1 MGSII
6 TISITGYVGSE
17 PQLRQVGE
25 QHVVS
30 FSVAVNRRT
39 SNGNEQT
46 LWIRANVWNKLADV
60 AIQYVNK
67 GSLVQLT
74 TEWLRP
80 SAWIDDSGKPQ
91 VSIDVDA
98 NRLVLL
104 DRVNGAVDDNDSQAD
119 GNTEDEI
126 PF

>member
-6 TISITGYVGSE
+6 TVSITGYVGSE

-25 QHVVS
+25 QRVAS
-30 FSVAVNRRT
+30 FSVAINRTT
-39 SNGNEQT
+39 SNGNQQT
-46 LWIRANVWNKLADV
+46 LWVRANVWNKLADV
-60 AIQYVNK
+60 AMNYVQK

-80 SAWIDDSGKPQ
+80 SAYVDQSGNPQ
-91 VSIDVDA
+91 ASLDIDA
-98 NRLVLL
+98 NRLILL
-104 DRVNGAVDDNDSQAD
+104 DRVNGENSE
-119 GNTEDEI
+119 TPEDEI